1 MTRETPLGHA
11 SKLGGGDSHPGS
23 AWRRIAI
30 AKRRRSRNRRTNAR
44 RTGLI
49 LVVLLLLLLPNDEVD
64 SAIVLGLSVAV
75 VLWSLFLAPAW
86 CGAVNRKR
94 GREIEFCRNNSL
106 GLLLGCHLAQ
116 HRSQKLKMLF
126 YEKRWAHFTRGMWVT
141 PNAILATISAIF
153 GIVAPLVDW
162 LTS

>member
-1 MTRETPLGHA
+1 M
-11 SKLGGGDSHPGS
+11 
-23 AWRRIAI
+23 

-64 SAIVLGLSVAV
+64 PAIVIGLSVSV

-86 CGAVNRKR
+86 CGAVNRRR

-106 GLLLGCHLAQ
+106 GLLLGCHLAE
-116 HRSQKLKMLF
+116 HRLQKFKMIF
-126 YEKRWAHFTRGMWVT
+126 IEGRWAHFTRGMWAT
-141 PNAILATISAIF
+141 PNAVLATISAIF
-153 GIVAPLVDW
+153 GIA
-162 LTS
+162 